1 MSGLPRALAGGAL
14 LALVGGALFLTGLGA
29 HPLLDPDEA
38 RHAEVAREMAEGR
51 GIRRLLLPTLD
62 FRPYREKPPGYYWL
76 VTLAFGLLGPG
87 EAGARLPG
95 AGARVA
101 MVPAV

>member
-1 MSGLPRALAGGAL
+1 MTDLPRALAGAVL
-14 LALVGGALFLTGLGA
+14 LALIGGALFFPALGA

-38 RHAEVAREMAEGR
+38 RHAEVAREMAAAR

-76 VTLAFGLLGPG
+76 VTLAFGLLRPG
-87 EAGARLPG
+87 G
-95 AGARVA
+95 AGPPLPRR
-101 MVPAV
+101 VPAF